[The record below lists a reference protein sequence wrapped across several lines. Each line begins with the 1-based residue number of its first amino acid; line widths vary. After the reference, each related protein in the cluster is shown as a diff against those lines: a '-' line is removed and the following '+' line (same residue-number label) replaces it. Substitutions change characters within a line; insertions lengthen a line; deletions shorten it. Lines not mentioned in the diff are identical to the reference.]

1 MYFKFLILAGL
12 QALLTPLVLAQQTPT
27 TVLHRQMVERVMQSV
42 VAIQARTDDD
52 ASTAR
57 TLGQRRQGSGVVI
70 GPDLVLTIGYLLIEA
85 QSVDLIDRQGRRV
98 PAQVKAVDTVSG
110 FGLVRSLVPLRLEP
124 VPLGDSDVVKAPAKV
139 LTLGQGEVELTELQV
154 VSRKPFAGNW
164 EYLLETPLMTLP
176 AVNNWSGAGL
186 FDEAGQ
192 LIGLGSLLVP
202 DVFGDSKPMPGN
214 LYVPL
219 NELKPQLVELLRN
232 GKRTGPAQSWLGIS
246 SQAVRGGGLMVQ
258 RVTPESP
265 ASQAGIQAGDVLV
278 ALQGRAIDNLPDFYR
293 QLWTSGPAGST
304 LEITVKRLGQER
316 KIRITTGDRALSL
329 KAPRGV
335 GGGES
340 LKHCFQ
346 DGFALSRI
354 LAFTLGHTSGLTI
367 LGGVSPRTSIPIN

>member
-1 MYFKFLILAGL
+1 
-12 QALLTPLVLAQQTPT
+12 
-27 TVLHRQMVERVMQSV
+27 
-42 VAIQARTDDD
+42 
-52 ASTAR
+52 
-57 TLGQRRQGSGVVI
+57 VVI
-70 GPDLVLTIGYLLIEA
+70 APDLVLTIGYLLIEA
-85 QSVDLIDRQGRRV
+85 QSVDLIDRQGRRI

-139 LTLGQGEVELTELQV
+139 LTLGQGEGELTELQV

-164 EYLLETPLMTLP
+164 EYLLESPLMTLP

-186 FDEAGQ
+186 FDEDGQ

-278 ALQGRAIDNLPDFYR
+278 ALQGRLIDNLPDFYR

-316 KIRITTGDRALSL
+316 KIRITTGDRAQSM

-335 GGGES
+335 
-340 LKHCFQ
+340 
-346 DGFALSRI
+346 
-354 LAFTLGHTSGLTI
+354 
-367 LGGVSPRTSIPIN
+367 

>member
-27 TVLHRQMVERVMQSV
+27 TVLPRQMVERVMQSV

-293 QLWTSGPAGST
+293 QLWTWGPAGST

-335 GGGES
+335 
-340 LKHCFQ
+340 
-346 DGFALSRI
+346 
-354 LAFTLGHTSGLTI
+354 
-367 LGGVSPRTSIPIN
+367 

>member
-1 MYFKFLILAGL
+1 MLLKLFILAGL
-12 QALLTPLVLAQQTPT
+12 QALLFPFALAQQTPAAT
-27 TVLHRQMVERVMQSV
+27 LPSKMVERVMQSV

-52 ASTAR
+52 ANSAR

-85 QSVDLIDRQGRRV
+85 QSVDLIDHQGRRV
-98 PAQVKAVDTVSG
+98 PAHVKAVDTVSG

-124 VPLGDSDVVKAPAKV
+124 VPLGDSDAVKVPAKV
-139 LTLGQGEVELTELQV
+139 LTLGQGEGELTELQV

-164 EYLLETPLMTLP
+164 EYLLESPLMTLP

-186 FDEAGQ
+186 FDEDGQ

-232 GKRTGPAQSWLGIS
+232 GKRNGPAQSWLGIS

-293 QLWTSGPAGST
+293 QLWTWGPAGSK
-304 LEITVKRLGQER
+304 LEITLKRLGQEK
-316 KIRITTGDRALSL
+316 KIQITTGDRTQSM

-335 GGGES
+335 
-340 LKHCFQ
+340 
-346 DGFALSRI
+346 
-354 LAFTLGHTSGLTI
+354 
-367 LGGVSPRTSIPIN
+367 

>member
-1 MYFKFLILAGL
+1 MIDPAPTSQVTIMHFKFLILAGL

-27 TVLHRQMVERVMQSV
+27 TVLPRQMVERVMQSV

-335 GGGES
+335 
-340 LKHCFQ
+340 
-346 DGFALSRI
+346 
-354 LAFTLGHTSGLTI
+354 
-367 LGGVSPRTSIPIN
+367 

>member
-27 TVLHRQMVERVMQSV
+27 TVLPRQMVERVMQSV

-202 DVFGDSKPMPGN
+202 DVLGDSKPMPGN

-335 GGGES
+335 
-340 LKHCFQ
+340 
-346 DGFALSRI
+346 
-354 LAFTLGHTSGLTI
+354 
-367 LGGVSPRTSIPIN
+367 

>member
-1 MYFKFLILAGL
+1 MHFKFLILAGL

-27 TVLHRQMVERVMQSV
+27 TVLPRQMVERVMQSV

-278 ALQGRAIDNLPDFYR
+278 ALQGRLIDNLPDFYR

-335 GGGES
+335 
-340 LKHCFQ
+340 
-346 DGFALSRI
+346 
-354 LAFTLGHTSGLTI
+354 
-367 LGGVSPRTSIPIN
+367 

>member
-1 MYFKFLILAGL
+1 MLLKLFILAGL
-12 QALLTPLVLAQQTPT
+12 QALLFPFALAQQTPAT
-27 TVLHRQMVERVMQSV
+27 TLPSKMVGRVMQSV

-52 ASTAR
+52 ANSAR

-85 QSVDLIDRQGRRV
+85 QSVDLIDHQGRRV
-98 PAQVKAVDTVSG
+98 PAHVKAVDTVSG

-124 VPLGDSDVVKAPAKV
+124 VPLGDSDAVKVPAKV
-139 LTLGQGEVELTELQV
+139 LTLGQGEGELTELQV

-164 EYLLETPLMTLP
+164 EYLLESPLMTLP

-186 FDEAGQ
+186 FDEDGQ

-232 GKRTGPAQSWLGIS
+232 GKRNGPAQSWLGIS

-293 QLWTSGPAGST
+293 QLWTWGPAGSK
-304 LEITVKRLGQER
+304 LEITVKRLGQEK
-316 KIRITTGDRALSL
+316 KIQITTGDRTQSM

-335 GGGES
+335 
-340 LKHCFQ
+340 
-346 DGFALSRI
+346 
-354 LAFTLGHTSGLTI
+354 
-367 LGGVSPRTSIPIN
+367 

>member
-1 MYFKFLILAGL
+1 
-12 QALLTPLVLAQQTPT
+12 
-27 TVLHRQMVERVMQSV
+27 
-42 VAIQARTDDD
+42 
-52 ASTAR
+52 
-57 TLGQRRQGSGVVI
+57 
-70 GPDLVLTIGYLLIEA
+70 
-85 QSVDLIDRQGRRV
+85 
-98 PAQVKAVDTVSG
+98 VDTVSG

-335 GGGES
+335 
-340 LKHCFQ
+340 
-346 DGFALSRI
+346 
-354 LAFTLGHTSGLTI
+354 
-367 LGGVSPRTSIPIN
+367 

>member
-1 MYFKFLILAGL
+1 MIHPAPTSQVTIMHFKFLILAGL

-27 TVLHRQMVERVMQSV
+27 TVLPRQMVERVMQSV

-335 GGGES
+335 
-340 LKHCFQ
+340 
-346 DGFALSRI
+346 
-354 LAFTLGHTSGLTI
+354 
-367 LGGVSPRTSIPIN
+367 

>member
-1 MYFKFLILAGL
+1 MLLKLFILAGL
-12 QALLTPLVLAQQTPT
+12 QALLFPFALAQQTPAAT
-27 TVLHRQMVERVMQSV
+27 LPSKMVERVMQSV

-52 ASTAR
+52 ANSAR

-85 QSVDLIDRQGRRV
+85 QSVDLIDHQGRRV
-98 PAQVKAVDTVSG
+98 PAHVKAVDTVSG

-124 VPLGDSDVVKAPAKV
+124 VPLGDSDAVKVPAKV
-139 LTLGQGEVELTELQV
+139 LTLGQGEGELTELQV

-164 EYLLETPLMTLP
+164 EYLLESPLMTLP

-186 FDEAGQ
+186 FDEDGQ

-293 QLWTSGPAGST
+293 QLWTWGPAGSK
-304 LEITVKRLGQER
+304 LEITLKRLGQEK
-316 KIRITTGDRALSL
+316 KIQITTGDRAQSM

-335 GGGES
+335 
-340 LKHCFQ
+340 
-346 DGFALSRI
+346 
-354 LAFTLGHTSGLTI
+354 
-367 LGGVSPRTSIPIN
+367 

>member
-1 MYFKFLILAGL
+1 MSQVTHMLLKLFILAGL
-12 QALLTPLVLAQQTPT
+12 QALLFPFALAQQTPAT
-27 TVLHRQMVERVMQSV
+27 TLPSKMVERVMQSV

-52 ASTAR
+52 ANSAR

-85 QSVDLIDRQGRRV
+85 QSVDLIDHQGRRV
-98 PAQVKAVDTVSG
+98 PAHVKAVDTVSG

-124 VPLGDSDVVKAPAKV
+124 VPLGDSDAVKVPAKV
-139 LTLGQGEVELTELQV
+139 LTLGQGEGELTELQV

-164 EYLLETPLMTLP
+164 EYLLESPLMTLP

-186 FDEAGQ
+186 FDEDGQ

-293 QLWTSGPAGST
+293 QLWTWGPAGSK
-304 LEITVKRLGQER
+304 LEITLKRLGQEK
-316 KIRITTGDRALSL
+316 KIQITTGDRTQSM

-335 GGGES
+335 
-340 LKHCFQ
+340 
-346 DGFALSRI
+346 
-354 LAFTLGHTSGLTI
+354 
-367 LGGVSPRTSIPIN
+367 

>member
-27 TVLHRQMVERVMQSV
+27 TVLPRQMVERVMQSV

-176 AVNNWSGAGL
+176 AVSNWSGAGL

-278 ALQGRAIDNLPDFYR
+278 ALQGRLIDNLPDFYR

-335 GGGES
+335 
-340 LKHCFQ
+340 
-346 DGFALSRI
+346 
-354 LAFTLGHTSGLTI
+354 
-367 LGGVSPRTSIPIN
+367 

>member
-1 MYFKFLILAGL
+1 MHFKFLILAGL

-27 TVLHRQMVERVMQSV
+27 TVLPRQMVERVMQSV
-42 VAIQARTDDD
+42 VAIQARTDAD

-335 GGGES
+335 
-340 LKHCFQ
+340 
-346 DGFALSRI
+346 
-354 LAFTLGHTSGLTI
+354 
-367 LGGVSPRTSIPIN
+367 

>member
-1 MYFKFLILAGL
+1 MVNSQRMSKTHQANISQVTHMFLKFFILAGL
-12 QALLTPLVLAQQTPT
+12 QTLLFPFAWAQQAPAT
-27 TVLHRQMVERVMQSV
+27 TLPIKMVERVMQSV

-85 QSVDLIDRQGRRV
+85 QSVDLIDRQGRRI

-139 LTLGQGEVELTELQV
+139 LTLGQGEGELTELQV

-164 EYLLETPLMTLP
+164 EYLLESPLMTLP

-186 FDEAGQ
+186 FDEDGQ

-278 ALQGRAIDNLPDFYR
+278 ALQGRLIDNLPDFYR

-335 GGGES
+335 
-340 LKHCFQ
+340 
-346 DGFALSRI
+346 
-354 LAFTLGHTSGLTI
+354 
-367 LGGVSPRTSIPIN
+367 

>member
-1 MYFKFLILAGL
+1 MFLKLFILAGL
-12 QALLTPLVLAQQTPT
+12 QTMLFPFAWAQQAPAT
-27 TVLHRQMVERVMQSV
+27 TLPIKMVERVMQSV

-85 QSVDLIDRQGRRV
+85 QSVDLIDRQGRRI

-335 GGGES
+335 
-340 LKHCFQ
+340 
-346 DGFALSRI
+346 
-354 LAFTLGHTSGLTI
+354 
-367 LGGVSPRTSIPIN
+367 

>member
-1 MYFKFLILAGL
+1 
-12 QALLTPLVLAQQTPT
+12 
-27 TVLHRQMVERVMQSV
+27 
-42 VAIQARTDDD
+42 
-52 ASTAR
+52 
-57 TLGQRRQGSGVVI
+57 
-70 GPDLVLTIGYLLIEA
+70 
-85 QSVDLIDRQGRRV
+85 LIDRQGRRI

-124 VPLGDSDVVKAPAKV
+124 VPLGDSDVVKVPAKV
-139 LTLGQGEVELTELQV
+139 LTLGQGEGELTELQV

-164 EYLLETPLMTLP
+164 EYLLESPLMTLP

-186 FDEAGQ
+186 FDEDGQ

-293 QLWTSGPAGST
+293 QLWTWGPAGSR
-304 LEITVKRLGQER
+304 LEITVKRQGQEK
-316 KIRITTGDRALSL
+316 KIQITTGDRAQSM
-329 KAPRGV
+329 KPPRGV
-335 GGGES
+335 
-340 LKHCFQ
+340 
-346 DGFALSRI
+346 
-354 LAFTLGHTSGLTI
+354 
-367 LGGVSPRTSIPIN
+367 

>member
-1 MYFKFLILAGL
+1 MLLKLFILAGL
-12 QALLTPLVLAQQTPT
+12 QALLFPFALAQQTPAT
-27 TVLHRQMVERVMQSV
+27 TLPSKMVERVMQSV

-52 ASTAR
+52 ANSAR

-85 QSVDLIDRQGRRV
+85 QSVDLTDHQGRRV
-98 PAQVKAVDTVSG
+98 PAHVKAVDTVSG

-124 VPLGDSDVVKAPAKV
+124 VPLGDSDAVKVPAKV
-139 LTLGQGEVELTELQV
+139 LTLGQGEGELTELQV

-164 EYLLETPLMTLP
+164 EYLLESPLMTLP

-186 FDEAGQ
+186 FDEDGQ

-293 QLWTSGPAGST
+293 QLWTWGPAGSK
-304 LEITVKRLGQER
+304 LEITLKRLGQEK
-316 KIRITTGDRALSL
+316 KIQITTGDRAQSM

-335 GGGES
+335 
-340 LKHCFQ
+340 
-346 DGFALSRI
+346 
-354 LAFTLGHTSGLTI
+354 
-367 LGGVSPRTSIPIN
+367 

>member
-1 MYFKFLILAGL
+1 MLLKLFILAGL
-12 QALLTPLVLAQQTPT
+12 QALLFPFALAQQTPAT
-27 TVLHRQMVERVMQSV
+27 TLPSKMVERVMQSV

-52 ASTAR
+52 ANSAR

-85 QSVDLIDRQGRRV
+85 QSVDLIDHQGRRV
-98 PAQVKAVDTVSG
+98 PAHVKAVDTVSG

-124 VPLGDSDVVKAPAKV
+124 VPLGDSDAVKVPAKV
-139 LTLGQGEVELTELQV
+139 LTLGQGEGELTELQV

-164 EYLLETPLMTLP
+164 EYLLESPLMTLP

-186 FDEAGQ
+186 FDEDGQ

-293 QLWTSGPAGST
+293 QLWTWGPAGSK
-304 LEITVKRLGQER
+304 LEITLKRLGQEK
-316 KIRITTGDRALSL
+316 KIQITTGDRAQSM

-335 GGGES
+335 
-340 LKHCFQ
+340 
-346 DGFALSRI
+346 
-354 LAFTLGHTSGLTI
+354 
-367 LGGVSPRTSIPIN
+367 

>member
-1 MYFKFLILAGL
+1 MVNSQRMSKTHQANISQVTHMFLKFFILAGL
-12 QALLTPLVLAQQTPT
+12 QTLLFPFAWAQQAPAT
-27 TVLHRQMVERVMQSV
+27 TLPIKMVERVMQSV

-139 LTLGQGEVELTELQV
+139 LTLGQGEGELTELQV

-164 EYLLETPLMTLP
+164 EYLLESPLMTLP

-186 FDEAGQ
+186 FDEDGQ

-278 ALQGRAIDNLPDFYR
+278 ALQGRLIDNLPDFYR

-335 GGGES
+335 
-340 LKHCFQ
+340 
-346 DGFALSRI
+346 
-354 LAFTLGHTSGLTI
+354 
-367 LGGVSPRTSIPIN
+367 

>member
-27 TVLHRQMVERVMQSV
+27 TVLPRQMVERVMQSV

-52 ASTAR
+52 ASTAQ

-335 GGGES
+335 
-340 LKHCFQ
+340 
-346 DGFALSRI
+346 
-354 LAFTLGHTSGLTI
+354 
-367 LGGVSPRTSIPIN
+367 

>member
-1 MYFKFLILAGL
+1 MLLKLFILAGL
-12 QALLTPLVLAQQTPT
+12 QALLFPFALAQQTPAAT
-27 TVLHRQMVERVMQSV
+27 LPSKMVERVMQSV

-52 ASTAR
+52 ANSAR

-85 QSVDLIDRQGRRV
+85 QSVDLIDHQGRRV
-98 PAQVKAVDTVSG
+98 PAHVKAVDTVSG

-124 VPLGDSDVVKAPAKV
+124 VPLGDSDAVKVPAKV
-139 LTLGQGEVELTELQV
+139 LTLGQGEGELTELQV

-164 EYLLETPLMTLP
+164 EYLLESPLMTLP

-186 FDEAGQ
+186 FDEDGQ

-202 DVFGDSKPMPGN
+202 DVFGDSKPIPGN

-246 SQAVRGGGLMVQ
+246 SQALRGGGLMVQ

-293 QLWTSGPAGST
+293 QLWTWGPAGSK
-304 LEITVKRLGQER
+304 LEITLKRLGQEK
-316 KIRITTGDRALSL
+316 KIQITTGDRAQSM

-335 GGGES
+335 
-340 LKHCFQ
+340 
-346 DGFALSRI
+346 
-354 LAFTLGHTSGLTI
+354 
-367 LGGVSPRTSIPIN
+367 

>member
-1 MYFKFLILAGL
+1 MHFKFLILAGL

-27 TVLHRQMVERVMQSV
+27 TVLPRQMVERVMQSV

-186 FDEAGQ
+186 FDESGQ

-265 ASQAGIQAGDVLV
+265 ASEAGIQAGDVLV
-278 ALQGRAIDNLPDFYR
+278 ALQGRLIDNLPDFYR

-335 GGGES
+335 
-340 LKHCFQ
+340 
-346 DGFALSRI
+346 
-354 LAFTLGHTSGLTI
+354 
-367 LGGVSPRTSIPIN
+367 

>member
-1 MYFKFLILAGL
+1 MFYKLITLAGL
-12 QALLTPLVLAQQTPT
+12 HALILPLALAQPTPGT
-27 TVLHRQMVERVMQSV
+27 KLPTPIVERVMQSV

-335 GGGES
+335 
-340 LKHCFQ
+340 
-346 DGFALSRI
+346 
-354 LAFTLGHTSGLTI
+354 
-367 LGGVSPRTSIPIN
+367 

>member
-1 MYFKFLILAGL
+1 MFLKFFILACL
-12 QALLTPLVLAQQTPT
+12 QALLFTFAWAQQAPVT
-27 TVLHRQMVERVMQSV
+27 TLPIKMVERVMQSV

-85 QSVDLIDRQGRRV
+85 QSVDLIDRQGRRI

-139 LTLGQGEVELTELQV
+139 LTLGQGEGELTELQV

-335 GGGES
+335 
-340 LKHCFQ
+340 
-346 DGFALSRI
+346 
-354 LAFTLGHTSGLTI
+354 
-367 LGGVSPRTSIPIN
+367 

>member
-1 MYFKFLILAGL
+1 MYFKFIILAGL

-27 TVLHRQMVERVMQSV
+27 TVLPRQMVERVMQSV

-335 GGGES
+335 
-340 LKHCFQ
+340 
-346 DGFALSRI
+346 
-354 LAFTLGHTSGLTI
+354 
-367 LGGVSPRTSIPIN
+367 

>member
-1 MYFKFLILAGL
+1 MIHPAPTSQVTIMHFKFLILAGL

-27 TVLHRQMVERVMQSV
+27 TVLPRQMVERVMQSV

-139 LTLGQGEVELTELQV
+139 LTLGQGEGELTELQV

-278 ALQGRAIDNLPDFYR
+278 ALQGRLIDNLPDFYR

-335 GGGES
+335 
-340 LKHCFQ
+340 
-346 DGFALSRI
+346 
-354 LAFTLGHTSGLTI
+354 
-367 LGGVSPRTSIPIN
+367 

>member
-12 QALLTPLVLAQQTPT
+12 QALLTPLVLAQQTPAT
-27 TVLHRQMVERVMQSV
+27 ALPRQMVERVMQSV

-316 KIRITTGDRALSL
+316 KIRIT
-329 KAPRGV
+329 
-335 GGGES
+335 
-340 LKHCFQ
+340 
-346 DGFALSRI
+346 I
-354 LAFTLGHTSGLTI
+354 
-367 LGGVSPRTSIPIN
+367 

>member
-1 MYFKFLILAGL
+1 MHFKFLILAGL

-27 TVLHRQMVERVMQSV
+27 TALPRQMVERVMQSV

-124 VPLGDSDVVKAPAKV
+124 VPLGDSDVVNAPAKV

-335 GGGES
+335 
-340 LKHCFQ
+340 
-346 DGFALSRI
+346 
-354 LAFTLGHTSGLTI
+354 
-367 LGGVSPRTSIPIN
+367 

>member
-1 MYFKFLILAGL
+1 MSQVTHMLLKLFILAGL
-12 QALLTPLVLAQQTPT
+12 QALLFPFALAQQTPAT
-27 TVLHRQMVERVMQSV
+27 TLPSKMVERVMQSV

-52 ASTAR
+52 ANSAR

-85 QSVDLIDRQGRRV
+85 QSVDLIDHQGRRV
-98 PAQVKAVDTVSG
+98 PAHVKAVDTVSG

-124 VPLGDSDVVKAPAKV
+124 VPLGDSDAVKVPAKV
-139 LTLGQGEVELTELQV
+139 LTLGQGEGELTELQV

-164 EYLLETPLMTLP
+164 EYLLESPLMTLP

-186 FDEAGQ
+186 FDEDGQ

-293 QLWTSGPAGST
+293 QLWTWGPAGSK
-304 LEITVKRLGQER
+304 LEITLKRLGQEK
-316 KIRITTGDRALSL
+316 KIQITTGDRAQSM

-335 GGGES
+335 
-340 LKHCFQ
+340 
-346 DGFALSRI
+346 
-354 LAFTLGHTSGLTI
+354 
-367 LGGVSPRTSIPIN
+367 

>member
-1 MYFKFLILAGL
+1 MVNSQKMSDDPSGPTSQVTIMHFKFLILAGL

-27 TVLHRQMVERVMQSV
+27 TVLPRQMVERVMQSV

-335 GGGES
+335 
-340 LKHCFQ
+340 
-346 DGFALSRI
+346 
-354 LAFTLGHTSGLTI
+354 
-367 LGGVSPRTSIPIN
+367 

>member
-1 MYFKFLILAGL
+1 MHFKFLILAGL

-27 TVLHRQMVERVMQSV
+27 TVLPRQMVERVMQSV

-139 LTLGQGEVELTELQV
+139 LTLGQGEGELTELQV

-335 GGGES
+335 
-340 LKHCFQ
+340 
-346 DGFALSRI
+346 
-354 LAFTLGHTSGLTI
+354 
-367 LGGVSPRTSIPIN
+367 

>member
-27 TVLHRQMVERVMQSV
+27 TVLPRQMVERVMQSV

-335 GGGES
+335 
-340 LKHCFQ
+340 
-346 DGFALSRI
+346 
-354 LAFTLGHTSGLTI
+354 
-367 LGGVSPRTSIPIN
+367 

>member
-27 TVLHRQMVERVMQSV
+27 TVLPRQMVERVMQSV

-139 LTLGQGEVELTELQV
+139 LTLGQGEGELTELQV

-164 EYLLETPLMTLP
+164 EYLLESPLMTLP

-186 FDEAGQ
+186 FDEDGQ

-278 ALQGRAIDNLPDFYR
+278 ALQGRLIDNLPDFYR

-335 GGGES
+335 
-340 LKHCFQ
+340 
-346 DGFALSRI
+346 
-354 LAFTLGHTSGLTI
+354 
-367 LGGVSPRTSIPIN
+367 

>member
-27 TVLHRQMVERVMQSV
+27 TVLPRQMVERVMQSV

-139 LTLGQGEVELTELQV
+139 LTLGQGEGELTELQV

-164 EYLLETPLMTLP
+164 EYLLESPLMTLP

-186 FDEAGQ
+186 FDEDGQ

-335 GGGES
+335 
-340 LKHCFQ
+340 
-346 DGFALSRI
+346 
-354 LAFTLGHTSGLTI
+354 
-367 LGGVSPRTSIPIN
+367 

>member
-1 MYFKFLILAGL
+1 
-12 QALLTPLVLAQQTPT
+12 
-27 TVLHRQMVERVMQSV
+27 MQSV

-335 GGGES
+335 
-340 LKHCFQ
+340 
-346 DGFALSRI
+346 
-354 LAFTLGHTSGLTI
+354 
-367 LGGVSPRTSIPIN
+367 

>member
-27 TVLHRQMVERVMQSV
+27 TVLPRQMVERVMQSV

-139 LTLGQGEVELTELQV
+139 LTLGKGEVELTELQV

-335 GGGES
+335 
-340 LKHCFQ
+340 
-346 DGFALSRI
+346 
-354 LAFTLGHTSGLTI
+354 
-367 LGGVSPRTSIPIN
+367 

>member
-27 TVLHRQMVERVMQSV
+27 TVLPRQMVERVMQSV

-316 KIRITTGDRALSL
+316 KIRITTGDRTLSL

-335 GGGES
+335 
-340 LKHCFQ
+340 
-346 DGFALSRI
+346 
-354 LAFTLGHTSGLTI
+354 
-367 LGGVSPRTSIPIN
+367 